1 MILVCFGTRPEF
13 IKINPLIKKFKEHNV
28 DHKLCFTGQHETLL
42 QEVEVDQ
49 RITIKDSDKNRLD
62 DIISSVMNG
71 IDFTGVDYVLVQGDT
86 ATAYGIALSAFHHQ
100 VKIVHLEAG
109 MRTHDITSPYPE
121 EFYRQCISKIADV
134 NLVPSRVEQHHL
146 ITEGARNIFIVGN
159 TINDNL
165 INVETEYG
173 NKVLVT
179 LHRRENHDKIR
190 DFFVEIN
197 DLAKLHPELEFV
209 LPIHPNPNVICHK
222 DILTHVNV
230 TDPLPYDELLNL
242 LASCRMCITDSGGIQ
257 EEASFLGKRL
267 IVCRDK
273 TERVSLIDNFKLCP
287 KPNDL
292 KEMFESMINN
302 YEVDRNFAYGRGNA
316 CEKIVRILK

>member
-13 IKINPLIKKFKEHNV
+13 IKVNPLIEKFKEHDV

-42 QEVEVDQ
+42 QDIEVDQ
-49 RITIKDSDKNRLD
+49 RITMKDSGKNRLD
-62 DIISSVMNG
+62 DIISSVMNS
-71 IDFTGVDYVLVQGDT
+71 IDFTGIDHVLVQGDT
-86 ATAYGIALSAFHHQ
+86 ATAYAIALSAFHHQ
-100 VKIVHLEAG
+100 VKIIHLEAG
-109 MRTHDITSPYPE
+109 MRTHDIESPYPE
-121 EFYRQCISKIADV
+121 EFYRQCISKVANI
-134 NLVPSRVEQHHL
+134 NLVPSEVEKHHL
-146 ITEGARNIFIVGN
+146 IEEGAKNIFVVGN

-165 INVETEYG
+165 VDIPTSYD

-179 LHRRENHDKIR
+179 LHRRENHSKIK
-190 DFFVEIN
+190 DFFTEIN
-197 DLAKLHPELEFV
+197 ELAKSHSELEFI
-209 LPIHPNPNVICHK
+209 LPIHPNPNVISHK

-230 TDPLPYDELLNL
+230 VDPLPYDELLNI

-273 TERVSLIDNFKLCP
+273 TERVSLIENFKLCP
-287 KPNDL
+287 EPSDL
-292 KEMFESMINN
+292 KEMFETMINN
-302 YEVDRNFAYGRGNA
+302 YEVDRNYAYGLGNA

>member
-13 IKINPLIKKFKEHNV
+13 IKVNPLIEKFKEHDV

-42 QEVEVDQ
+42 QDIEVDQ
-49 RITIKDSDKNRLD
+49 RITMKDSGKNRLD
-62 DIISSVMNG
+62 DIISSVMNS
-71 IDFTGVDYVLVQGDT
+71 IDFTGIDHVLVQGDT
-86 ATAYGIALSAFHHQ
+86 ATAYAIALSAFHHQ
-100 VKIVHLEAG
+100 VKIIHLEAG
-109 MRTHDITSPYPE
+109 MRTHDIESPYPE
-121 EFYRQCISKIADV
+121 EFYRQCISKVANI
-134 NLVPSRVEQHHL
+134 NLVPSEVEKHHL
-146 ITEGARNIFIVGN
+146 IVEGAKNIFVVGN

-165 INVETEYG
+165 VDIPTSYD

-179 LHRRENHDKIR
+179 LHRRENHSKIK
-190 DFFVEIN
+190 DFFTEIN
-197 DLAKLHPELEFV
+197 ELAKSHTELEFI
-209 LPIHPNPNVICHK
+209 LPIHPNPNVITHK

-230 TDPLPYDELLNL
+230 VDPLPYDELLKI

-273 TERVSLIDNFKLCP
+273 TERVSLIENFKLCP
-287 KPNDL
+287 EPSDL
-292 KEMFESMINN
+292 KEMFETMINN
-302 YEVDRNFAYGRGNA
+302 YEVDRNYAYGLGNA